1 MPPTNIKQQKPYKSV
16 AGSNAGGNA
25 GLKKNTSIP
34 TNNATDETDRLKKHA
49 RAVVTQGQAD
59 FYHPLFQEST
69 LMLPTKTREIFQYC
83 RHWYRCLT
91 PDTRVLLS
99 DGTTKEIQNID
110 KNDTVI
116 TENGTASNINEIFKK
131 EIEDDIYLINAKGI
145 QKTICATK
153 QHPFL
158 AIPFEEIKC
167 IKHKKDNT
175 VCKKHLAIC
184 KNCSKKDVE
193 FKTRYIHAKDLKIND
208 VILTP
213 VMKGEIECVYT
224 DEWLRLLGYYLAEG
238 CIYKKH
244 GRNIGIRFSISKKER
259 KTLGKN
265 INALCNSIYGKD
277 CYFYDVPRGDS
288 LEVRIY
294 VGNHGVDD
302 VIKHAGEYSH
312 YKTLSQEMMLLPPQK
327 QMIILGSYLDGDG
340 SIDKS
345 TKTII
350 ATTVSKKLV
359 SQMQQI
365 CIRNGITARI
375 YQYWN
380 NEVQGWKYILRIPAK
395 FGDIISKYSKFN
407 FNKKKKRIEHT
418 FWVNEF
424 IGQKITKTEKEAYK
438 GLIYNLN
445 VEGDYNSFV
454 ADGVIV
460 HNTDPMVA
468 AAINFHAEFCING
481 FRNICKDERVKKY
494 FDEFAFDIVKL
505 PEFLSF
511 VALEWYKL
519 GQVVPF
525 GIWNEGDGR
534 WDRFITLNPDY
545 VEIEKTL
552 FSDKPLLKLD
562 PDEGLKRIVTNKK
575 PRHLY
580 DQLDP
585 NIIAYV
591 NKGQKIPLSSLVIE
605 TEKGDVEFPQV
616 TLLARKASQYEVYG
630 TPMLMSVFK
639 VLIYKDLL
647 RNAQFAIAKRH
658 WKPIKLVKVGDK
670 DHEPTAE
677 ILDAVEEAIRAADAD
692 SNSWLVWHH
701 YISADYIASAGH
713 VMPLQC
719 HDEETQFLSD
729 EGWKYWHEYKDDD
742 KVASYNKDT
751 GLVKLVK
758 PTEFFVNDYEGKM
771 IKWEGQHINYCVTP
785 THGMLI
791 QKSKYDKNKKQIG
804 WKDWE
809 RCEAK
814 DVPTESRGLGFING
828 VEIPKE
834 EKIDP
839 NLSIFIKDT
848 SIKMDQFV
856 KFIAWYVTEGCCS
869 IKHTNV
875 KRYNVDSVTYRCSI
889 SQSKD
894 SKYFEEF
901 SELMESFPIKMH
913 KSDRGGHVEYA
924 TSDWYLGNYL
934 HNMCGTHSYNKTFP
948 RWFLGL
954 PKEMLNNFLLDLLK
968 GDGSIGYF
976 AKDKND
982 KSYTLATISVILRD
996 LVQEVAFRLGYV
1008 VHTGKSNGTNYPLYT
1023 IMFSETN
1030 KRGAYPKF
1038 THSRYKKEI
1047 DYKGKIWCF
1056 NVEPHHI
1063 FITRRGPKNII
1074 SISYNSEYS
1083 WIDSELMR
1091 GLEISDAV
1099 LTNQGMTFANASV
1112 SLRVMVNKYRRF
1124 QKMLSSFIKEFI
1136 YKPVAEVQGF
1146 YETDSEG
1153 NKKLIIPDVEWELDK
1168 LQDDAQ
1174 LKQVLQGLQQKGLIS
1189 KHTLMAHI
1197 GVDNDK
1203 EKDMIQSE
1211 SKDDAVFNTKPAA
1224 PGQQMT
1230 LPVTGQPPAAVPP
1243 IGGGGGGGMPPAPKV
1258 PGAPPAGGGVAP
1270 PVGGPLPPVSGTQ
1283 PIGGGGEGTL
1293 PPVPGV

>member
-16 AGSNAGGNA
+16 AGGNA

-34 TNNATDETDRLKKHA
+34 TNKATDEPDRLKKHA

-395 FGDIISKYSKFN
+395 FGDIISKYSKCN
-407 FNKKKKRIEHT
+407 YNKKKKRIEPT

-424 IGQKITKTEKEAYK
+424 IGKKITKTEKEAYK

-713 VMPLQC
+713 VMPLNA
-719 HDEETQFLSD
+719 
-729 EGWKYWHEYKDDD
+729 EY
-742 KVASYNKDT
+742 
-751 GLVKLVK
+751 
-758 PTEFFVNDYEGKM
+758 
-771 IKWEGQHINYCVTP
+771 Q
-785 THGMLI
+785 
-791 QKSKYDKNKKQIG
+791 
-804 WKDWE
+804 
-809 RCEAK
+809 
-814 DVPTESRGLGFING
+814 
-828 VEIPKE
+828 
-834 EKIDP
+834 
-839 NLSIFIKDT
+839 
-848 SIKMDQFV
+848 
-856 KFIAWYVTEGCCS
+856 
-869 IKHTNV
+869 
-875 KRYNVDSVTYRCSI
+875 
-889 SQSKD
+889 
-894 SKYFEEF
+894 
-901 SELMESFPIKMH
+901 
-913 KSDRGGHVEYA
+913 
-924 TSDWYLGNYL
+924 
-934 HNMCGTHSYNKTFP
+934 
-948 RWFLGL
+948 
-954 PKEMLNNFLLDLLK
+954 
-968 GDGSIGYF
+968 
-976 AKDKND
+976 
-982 KSYTLATISVILRD
+982 
-996 LVQEVAFRLGYV
+996 
-1008 VHTGKSNGTNYPLYT
+1008 
-1023 IMFSETN
+1023 
-1030 KRGAYPKF
+1030 
-1038 THSRYKKEI
+1038 
-1047 DYKGKIWCF
+1047 
-1056 NVEPHHI
+1056 
-1063 FITRRGPKNII
+1063 
-1074 SISYNSEYS
+1074 
-1083 WIDSELMR
+1083 WIDQELMR

-1124 QKMLSSFIKEFI
+1124 QKMLSSFIKEFV

-1197 GVDNDK
+1197 GVDYDK

-1258 PGAPPAGGGVAP
+1258 PGAPP
-1270 PVGGPLPPVSGTQ
+1270 VGGPLPPVGGTP